1 MHHRQPSY
9 ARCGGNSSTR
19 GLPIRTCSTSKGGMR
34 TESCGA
40 SPPPYA
46 YTIRYTA
53 PAVAKTVPVREFR
66 TNLSTFLSD
75 VADRRD
81 HVLVTRNGKPA
92 AALVPIDEYDA
103 LEETAEILS
112 DSETLAAIEAGLGE
126 FSRDETVTFAD
137 LRAELDARRSA

>member
-1 MHHRQPSY
+1 M
-9 ARCGGNSSTR
+9 
-19 GLPIRTCSTSKGGMR
+19 
-34 TESCGA
+34 
-40 SPPPYA
+40 
-46 YTIRYTA
+46 RYTA
-53 PAVAKTVPVREFR
+53 PVAKTVPVREFR

-112 DSETLAAIEAGLGE
+112 DSETLVAIEAGLAE
-126 FSRDETVTFAD
+126 FSRDETLTLAE
-137 LRAELDARRSA
+137 LRAELDVRRTAQ